1 LFESGGKPPLSF
13 LLTFKINK
21 MKTGNIGIRNL
32 ADIGVADIDV
42 YGTGRRRGTSSTT
55 PKLIMFFRSEDQAKG
70 LPKEDKNASRTL
82 TYLTNTIKD
91 ILEDKKYDQSFGF
104 DLFREKLI
112 GNNTKIYKINEDK
125 KGDYITNGT
134 LFSESDTGITL
145 EKLYDKTSLTLELVD
160 TKKTYSIDE
169 EFNLKKGNSSLSDKT
184 YYAPNILIK
193 PGKEVKIAAKFFD
206 TDGSSKLGQQVTFK
220 FSNLKGIE
228 SYTQNY
234 TFNKNEE
241 IVEFKIKTK
250 LNEVIDT
257 KSTISAIIKDASGN
271 DLEIGRLTVLPNK
284 MYEPKFIFVDVFY
297 KKNTT
302 TSNSNYSSLAN
313 NINNKAFNQASINF
327 ALGKNQILN
336 VTDTDFPL
344 KDSSN
349 NIGKY
354 FVQKSG
360 TQDYETTQNDS
371 LGNALK
377 TMTSKFF
384 ERMSEEILLE
394 IEKSMQNFDVNDG
407 TTARKLIPQNKTLKD
422 WFIQY
427 SQTPNASSTAIKWY
441 DRLFEGL
448 YDYIDGMR
456 FGFYPMFMCNNIIA
470 TKDELAVGFTR
481 DKGLIIPSNA
491 FSDVMTVVHEL
502 GHCLGLRH
510 TFDKPNY
517 EKGDIKIKPMNT
529 LENTM
534 DYLSDSSTPPVNHS
548 KNFITYQI
556 DRMRENSERLKYNVD
571 DMNFRIE
578 NEAVA
583 IPPQTV
589 IKDFQ
594 GNKSL
599 EIFSKNICRYLFD
612 AYQGIYNLQDDTKL
626 TSYRDKILATFVDII
641 KNYFKNL

>member
-1 LFESGGKPPLSF
+1 MQKKLRKGYTSPV
-13 LLTFKINK
+13 LLIGKINK
-21 MKTGNIGIRNL
+21 KKKTI
-32 ADIGVADIDV
+32 
-42 YGTGRRRGTSSTT
+42 SSST
-55 PKLIMFFRSEDQAKG
+55 PKLLMFFRSEDQARG

-104 DLFREKLI
+104 DFFREKSI
-112 GNNTKIYKINEDK
+112 GNNTKVYKIDEDK
-125 KGDYITNGT
+125 KGDYVTNGN
-134 LFSESDTGITL
+134 LYSESDTGITL
-145 EKLYDKTSLTLELVD
+145 EKLYDKTSLTFELVD
-160 TKKTYSIDE
+160 GKKTYSIDE
-169 EFNLKKGNSSLSDKT
+169 EFNLKKGKSSLIDKT

-193 PGKEVKIAAKFFD
+193 PGKEVKIVSKLFD
-206 TDGSSKLGQQVTFK
+206 TDESSKLSQQVTFK

-228 SYTQNY
+228 SYTQNS

-250 LNEVIDT
+250 LNEVIDS
-257 KSTISAIIKDASGN
+257 KSTVSAIIKDAFGN
-271 DLEIGRLTVLPNK
+271 DLEIGRLTILPNK
-284 MYEPKFIFVDVFY
+284 VYQPKFIFVDTFY

-302 TSNSNYSSLAN
+302 KSNSNYNSLAN

-327 ALGKNQILN
+327 VLGKNQILN

-377 TMTSKFF
+377 TITSKFF
-384 ERMSEEILLE
+384 EKMSEEILLE

-407 TTARKLIPQNKTLKD
+407 ITTQKLMPQNKTLKD

-448 YDYIDGMR
+448 CDYIDEMR

-491 FSDVMTVVHEL
+491 FSDVMTIVHEL

-510 TFDKPNY
+510 TFDKPNH
-517 EKGDIKIKPMNT
+517 EKGDIKIKPINT
-529 LENTM
+529 LENIM
-534 DYLSDSSTPPVNHS
+534 DYLTNGTTNHS
-548 KNFITYQI
+548 KNFLTYQI
-556 DRMRENSERLKYNVD
+556 DRMRENSERLKYNVE
-571 DMNFRIE
+571 DMGFIIE
-578 NEAVA
+578 KETIAN
-583 IPPQTV
+583 PPQTV
-589 IKDFQ
+589 VKDFN
-594 GNKSL
+594 GNKTI
-599 EIFSKNICRYLFD
+599 EDFSKKLCKYLFD
-612 AYQGIYNLQDDTKL
+612 SYEGIYNLQNTTKL
-626 TSYRDKILATFVDII
+626 YSYRDKILAIFVDII